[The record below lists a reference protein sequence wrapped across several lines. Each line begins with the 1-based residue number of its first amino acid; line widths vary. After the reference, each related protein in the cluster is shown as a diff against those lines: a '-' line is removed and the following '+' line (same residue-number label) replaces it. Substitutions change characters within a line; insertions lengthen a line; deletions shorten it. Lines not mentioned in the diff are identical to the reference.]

1 MHGMSI
7 CFRSGQTESLV
18 TQLWVAERRLELIR
32 QRGYHVNDSL
42 IFKGANVDSRRLKLL
57 ALNISILSCL
67 QVAAPILLVAQT
79 ATIHVR
85 VVDGRTGHS
94 ISGMNLA
101 FVDYH
106 TDQKGGQQDDLN
118 GRKSITAS
126 ADGDS
131 YISNPD
137 AHGVLVFN
145 GMGRNGF
152 WTPCSKQR
160 FYDSNT
166 RTYGNDYLYPVS
178 TIVNSGFVAKNNCSK
193 VSAAA
198 KSGELVIF
206 IRPTTWWERFVSGM
220 KS

>member
-1 MHGMSI
+1 
-7 CFRSGQTESLV
+7 
-18 TQLWVAERRLELIR
+18 LIR
-32 QRGYHVNDSL
+32 QREYHVDDNL
-42 IFKGANVDSRRLKLL
+42 IFKGANVDCGRLKLL
-57 ALNISILSCL
+57 VLNISILSCL
-67 QVAAPILLVAQT
+67 QVAAPIPLVAQT

-118 GRKSITAS
+118 GRKSVTAS

-131 YISNPD
+131 YISNPY

>member
-1 MHGMSI
+1 MTLFGHQAI
-7 CFRSGQTESLV
+7 VRSPPARRLV
-18 TQLWVAERRLELIR
+18 ITDQRLELID
-32 QRGYHVNDSL
+32 QREYHGDDSV
-42 IFKGANVDSRRLKLL
+42 ISKEAHVDCGRLKLL
-57 ALNISILSCL
+57 ALNISILLCFQL
-67 QVAAPILLVAQT
+67 TAPNFLVAQT

-94 ISGMNLA
+94 LPGMNLA

-106 TDQKGGQQDDLN
+106 TDENGGHRDDLN
-118 GRKSITAS
+118 GRKHVAAS

-131 YISNPD
+131 YIANPD
-137 AHGVLVFN
+137 AHGVLVFI
-145 GMGRNGF
+145 GMGRDGF
-152 WTPCSKQR
+152 WTPCSKQK

-166 RTYGNDYLYPVS
+166 RTYGTDYLYQVS
-178 TIVNSGFVAKNNCSK
+178 TIVNSGLVAKNSCSK

-206 IRPTTWWERFVSGM
+206 IRSTTWWERFVAGM